1 MLSGKKPLA
10 AFSEPYPSDPDLE
23 LIPEAAFEPHTLA
36 GSLVKREY
44 ILSESDGQ
52 TRMVLYATPSEVWR
66 IEAYILL
73 KKTALKTGWSEGF
86 EYLEGALLGYEDWQ
100 NDIYIETVF
109 GGKKSSG
116 NGL

>member
-44 ILSESDGQ
+44 ILSESDRQ

-86 EYLEGALLGYEDWQ
+86 EYLEGSLLGYEDWQ